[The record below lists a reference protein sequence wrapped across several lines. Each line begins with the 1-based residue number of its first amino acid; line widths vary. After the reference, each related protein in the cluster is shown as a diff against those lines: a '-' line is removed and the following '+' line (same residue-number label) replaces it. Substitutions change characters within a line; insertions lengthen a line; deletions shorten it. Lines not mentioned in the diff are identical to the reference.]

1 MISPPRVFATMK
13 SSLSPPRIAPWRWIL
28 LTVLAVAGTIACVA
42 SVMTGIR
49 ALWWVEAK
57 AKVIQCDVVPDS
69 EGVEGLTVRYAYAY
83 NGESYTGNRFGFFDG
98 PTKTKWAQDYQA
110 GREVTVFINP
120 QNPSEALLRRE
131 MTLLHWLL
139 PGIFAIMAAGF
150 GYGAQRALAQ
160 QRIADAATLY
170 TLETALTKRPSFRR
184 RRRRRTAES
193 SQIFHNG

>member
-1 MISPPRVFATMK
+1 MTSSLNPPR
-13 SSLSPPRIAPWRWIL
+13 LAPWCWIL
-28 LTVLAVAGTIACVA
+28 LTVLAVAATIACVL

-57 AKVIQCDVVPDS
+57 AKMIQCDVVPDS

-98 PTKTKWAQDYQA
+98 APKTKWSEDYQA
-110 GREVTVFINP
+110 GREVAVFINP

-139 PGIFAIMAAGF
+139 PGIFAIIAAGF
-150 GYGAQRALAQ
+150 GYGAQKALAQ

-170 TLETALTKRPSFRR
+170 TLETTLTKRPSLRR

-193 SQIFHNG
+193 SQIFHSG